1 MGPPSHPALL
11 DLDRSQTPPTGACN
25 TYQKACVVLARLTHV
40 DLAADEGSQMY
51 RVLIADDHDL
61 VRDGLISLIER
72 GAPEMTM
79 SAVGDLASAR
89 RALSGAVEPFDIVLL
104 DLRMPGM
111 RGYEDVA
118 DLIRDFPGTKV
129 VLFSGLASASDIFN
143 ALEGTVAGFI
153 PKTLPGMAV
162 VSALRLIASGQ
173 RYFPADAVGLL
184 ARDHSANRST
194 LSRREFDVLF
204 ELRQGRAN
212 KEIGRNLGIEEP
224 TVKLHIRSL
233 CAKLEA
239 KNRTDL
245 VLKALERR
253 IID

>member
-1 MGPPSHPALL
+1 M
-11 DLDRSQTPPTGACN
+11 
-25 TYQKACVVLARLTHV
+25 V
-40 DLAADEGSQMY
+40 

-61 VRDGLISLIER
+61 VRDGLISLLER
-72 GAPEMTM
+72 GAPEMAA

-89 RALSGAVEPFDIVLL
+89 RALGGAREPFDIVLL

-111 RGYEDVA
+111 RGYSDVSE
-118 DLIRDFPGTKV
+118 LVCDFPDTKI
-129 VLFSGLASASDIFN
+129 VLFSGSASASEIFK
-143 ALEGTVAGFI
+143 ALDGRVAGFI
-153 PKTLPGMAV
+153 PKTLPGTAV

-184 ARDHSANRST
+184 ARDHAANNYA
-194 LSRREFDVLF
+194 LSRREFDVLA

-233 CAKLEA
+233 CTKIEA
-239 KNRTDL
+239 KNRTEL
-245 VLKALERR
+245 VLKAMELRL
-253 IID
+253 ID